1 MLFDTETFDGVG
13 KSALFIA
20 DMAGDLTMRNP
31 DRAGAG
37 TRKFMGVLNCCG
49 EIIQGCVRMLFQP
62 MYELLYL
69 NVVCHGL
76 LEPVASF
83 PLFHQ
88 DLMP

>member
-1 MLFDTETFDGVG
+1 
-13 KSALFIA
+13 
-20 DMAGDLTMRNP
+20 
-31 DRAGAG
+31 
-37 TRKFMGVLNCCG
+37 MGVLNCCG

-88 DLMP
+88 DLAP